1 MENSVSLLVAFF
13 SGLLSFFSPCVLPLI
28 PLYLSFI
35 TGLSIEQLD
44 RGNKNVLAE
53 ILLFCSGFSLVFISL
68 GASAISFGNFLIN
81 NKNLIEIIGGII
93 IVLFGLH
100 TLGLFRI
107 KFLDY
112 EKRLHLNSRPLNI
125 FGSFIVGVTFA
136 IGWTPCIGPILGTIL
151 TLAATKNTLSQ
162 GIFLLGSYSIGLAV
176 PFILIGLSLDRFLK
190 YFSRMKKYSRIISI
204 IIGMLLLG
212 IGFYL
217 LGKGL
222 RG

>member
-35 TGLSIEQLD
+35 TGLSLD
-44 RGNKNVLAE
+44 QSEKFNRNILGE
-53 ILLFCSGFSLVFISL
+53 ILLFCFGFSFVFVGL
-68 GASAISFGNFLIN
+68 GVSAFSFGNFLV
-81 NKNLIEIIGGII
+81 KNRSLIEIIGGIM

-107 KFLDY
+107 SYLDY
-112 EKRLHLNSRPLNI
+112 EKRLHLKSRPLNV
-125 FGSFIVGVTFA
+125 FGSFIVGMAFA

-151 TLAATKNTLSQ
+151 TLAATRNTLSQ
-162 GIFLLGSYSIGLAV
+162 GVILLGSYSLGLAL

-222 RG
+222 KL